1 MLVRKKRSIKR
12 ARKIKGEFRWANYS
26 DKKLLDTRLCDLG
39 LEISGTWLEKP
50 VAQIY
55 SEMQRRGLRLR
66 PHFWLSEEFFCPE
79 RNTGIAIPFYLAH
92 PRLKRLERKEMLA
105 VEGGNLAWC
114 MMLLR
119 HETGHAMQH
128 GFALHRRKKW
138 QYYFGNS
145 SQEYP
150 ELYKPKPSSKDY
162 VLHLDAWYAQ
172 SHPDEDFAET
182 FAVWFKSHQ
191 RWRKRYEGWFAY
203 EKLNYVDKLMGE
215 LKGRAPGI
223 RTKAR
228 VDPLSQCEKTLR
240 EYYDEKRERF
250 GMTFPDIYDRDL
262 IRIFVA
268 GGDQRTGET
277 AAAFLRRNRAT
288 LRKMVARWTGE
299 YEFTLDQVFK
309 DMIGR
314 CQELKLRALGDE
326 KALRLDFAILL
337 TARTMSYLHA
347 ARHWHAI

>member
-1 MLVRKKRSIKR
+1 MLVRKKKSIKR

-215 LKGRAPGI
+215 LKGRSPGI

>member
-1 MLVRKKRSIKR
+1 MLVRKKKSIKR

>member
-1 MLVRKKRSIKR
+1 MPVRKKKSIKR

-26 DKKLLDTRLCDLG
+26 EKKLLDTRLCDLG

-55 SEMQRRGLRLR
+55 NEMQRRGLRLR

-79 RNTGIAIPFYLAH
+79 KNTGIAIPFYLAH

-268 GGDQRTGET
+268 DGDQRTGKT

-288 LRKMVARWTGE
+288 LRIMVARWTGE

-347 ARHWHAI
+347 ARHWHAV